1 MSRRLCCVLSALA
14 VAARSFAFHPATVGK
29 STTWRLQPQQHRQH
43 YQHHHHQQGVS
54 TRRTFDSR
62 GIAST
67 PRWRRRRSLRLS
79 GVGSTAAPPPPTQT
93 TSRGGGGEDGIR
105 VLTREESEAAI
116 VSFAAA
122 AKKRSRTQSDFTEY
136 IGMLEG
142 MRSWG
147 EALTKKR
154 VGCKRMVLGNF
165 KRGNLV
171 CISAAEVVWST
182 GYLSRDVRLSL
193 RLLVVNPKYGMRKV
207 GFETIKRMK
216 AFGMH
221 NALLLDLSP
230 LMAVPSLRVFCLE
243 STQTLDEDPEGH
255 FQDPLVQQYNSRV
268 RRSCYVLDDIPK
280 WADLGPYWYEGVLPR
295 GVRFFFR
302 KRFHAVNEYE
312 VTLQRPGAGLSTGS
326 GTVGGARV
334 IPMDEAEA
342 AKEIPG
348 HGKVRE
354 IERRLASRLLEEMQ
368 GENPVLT
375 D

>member
-1 MSRRLCCVLSALA
+1 MKPSCSMLAAVVVLT
-14 VAARSFAFHPATVGK
+14 ARSSVSFHCC
-29 STTWRLQPQQHRQH
+29 SWRAKQPRHHQLKQQHK
-43 YQHHHHQQGVS
+43 QQQFFAPMRRVDLEQQQS
-54 TRRTFDSR
+54 TS
-62 GIAST
+62 
-67 PRWRRRRSLRLS
+67 RWRRRSSLQLS
-79 GVGSTAAPPPPTQT
+79 GVGSTVAPPPTTQT
-93 TSRGGGGEDGIR
+93 TARGGGEDGIR
-105 VLTREESEAAI
+105 ELTREESEAAI
-116 VSFAAA
+116 LSFADS
-122 AKKRSRTQSDFTEY
+122 AKRHCRTQSEY
-136 IGMLEG
+136 DDHIELLQG

-147 EALTKKR
+147 QPLTQKR
-154 VGCKRMVLGNF
+154 VGCKRVVLGNF

-171 CISAAEVVWST
+171 CIAAAQVVWST

-193 RLLVVNPKYGMRKV
+193 ALIAVNPKYDMRKV

-216 AFGMH
+216 SFGMQ

-230 LMAVPSLRVFCLE
+230 LMAMPRLRVFCLE
-243 STQTLDEDPEGH
+243 STQTLDEDPEGV

-268 RRSCYVLDDIPK
+268 RRSCYVLDDIPS

-295 GVRFFFR
+295 SVRFFFR
-302 KRFHAVNEYE
+302 KRFHAVNEFE

-334 IPMDEAEA
+334 IAMDEAEA
-342 AKEIPG
+342 ATEIPG

-368 GENPVLT
+368 GENPVRS

>member
-1 MSRRLCCVLSALA
+1 MSRRLCCLVSALLA
-14 VAARSFAFHPATVGK
+14 IAARSFAFRPAATLGK
-29 STTWRLQPQQHRQH
+29 SSTCSWRLQPQQK
-43 YQHHHHQQGVS
+43 HQQGVS
-54 TRRTFDSR
+54 TRPTLHSS
-62 GIAST
+62 GIASIS
-67 PRWRRRRSLRLS
+67 RGARRRRSLRLS
-79 GVGSTAAPPPPTQT
+79 GVGSTVAPPPPTQT
-93 TSRGGGGEDGIR
+93 TSRGGGGEDGLRI
-105 VLTREESEAAI
+105 LTREESEAAI

-122 AKKRSRTQSDFTEY
+122 AKKRSRSQSDFTEY

-171 CISAAEVVWST
+171 CIAAAEVVWST

-216 AFGMH
+216 AFGRQ

-243 STQTLDEDPEGH
+243 STQTLDEDPEGL
-255 FQDPLVQQYNSRV
+255 FQARNISLHDPLVQQYNSRV
-268 RRSCYVLDDIPK
+268 RRCCYVLDDIPK

-334 IPMDEAEA
+334 IPMDE
-342 AKEIPG
+342 
-348 HGKVRE
+348 
-354 IERRLASRLLEEMQ
+354 
-368 GENPVLT
+368 
-375 D
+375 

>member
-1 MSRRLCCVLSALA
+1 MRQNFFCGVFALA
-14 VAARSFAFHPATVGK
+14 VFARFCCRAVDAFKLGRVPPSWVRLGQHP
-29 STTWRLQPQQHRQH
+29 LQQQHRS
-43 YQHHHHQQGVS
+43 GL
-54 TRRTFDSR
+54 
-62 GIAST
+62 
-67 PRWRRRRSLRLS
+67 RSLRLS
-79 GVGSTAAPPPPTQT
+79 TTVAPPPPTQT
-93 TSRGGGGEDGIR
+93 MIRGGGGEEGIR

-122 AKKRSRTQSDFTEY
+122 AKEYRPVKSEYDEFIGFLQGMQSW
-136 IGMLEG
+136 
-142 MRSWG
+142 R

-171 CISAAEVVWST
+171 CIVAAEVVWST
-182 GYLSRDVRLSL
+182 GYLSRDVRLSVP
-193 RLLVVNPKYGMRKV
+193 LLVVDPKYDMRKV
-207 GFETIKRMK
+207 GFETIKRMQK
-216 AFGMH
+216 FGMQ
-221 NALLLDLSP
+221 NALLLDLSA
-230 LMAVPSLRVFCLE
+230 LMEVPSLRVFCLE
-243 STQTLDEDPEGH
+243 STQTLDEDPEGM

-302 KRFHAVNEYE
+302 KRFHAVNEFE
-312 VTLQRPGAGLSTGS
+312 VSITRPGAGLSTGS

-334 IPMDEAEA
+334 IPMDEAEV

-368 GENPVLT
+368 GENPVPT